1 MGKSPGRWIK
11 NLLLGKKSSKSNLSK
26 GGEVEEGLVSS
37 QVTVSDFSVAPQSIS
52 APIPA
57 N

>member
-26 GGEVEEGLVSS
+26 GGEVGKNVIII
-37 QVTVSDFSVAPQSIS
+37 VP
-52 APIPA
+52 
-57 N
+57 